1 MNVSKAMEAVSY
13 THLDVYKRQITECAQ
28 CKEVGSIPAPS
39 TYLDVH
45 KSAGAVH
52 PLSVA
57 DP

>member
-1 MNVSKAMEAVSY
+1 MVRENSTSFFIWAGSI
-13 THLDVYKRQITECAQ
+13 LGRNITECAQ

>member
-1 MNVSKAMEAVSY
+1 MVCEDSAPFKSSGQYSGM
-13 THLDVYKRQITECAQ
+13 KRYFVHRS
-28 CKEVGSIPAPS
+28 KEVGSIPAPS

-45 KSAGAVH
+45 KSAGAVR